1 VKQIESQQFLLIS
14 LSNNIFS
21 ATSHSY
27 RQKTTNM
34 RKSMFSL
41 LLLLFVFH
49 QLIFCQ
55 VADKRFA
62 GLDTTFDRIL
72 KDWKAAGFAV
82 AVVEKN
88 KIVYSKGAGFR
99 DFEKKLP
106 VTPNTLFAIGSC
118 TKAFTASLIGLLE
131 KDGKIEYDKPV
142 RDYLPELK
150 FYNDAM
156 NDQVTVR
163 DMMCHRTG
171 LPRHDY
177 SWYLFPTTRD
187 SLIYRIRY
195 MEPTAGVREKWQYNN
210 FMFLAQ
216 GVLAEKLFGAKWEQL
231 VKEKFFDP
239 LGMKSSVFSVK
250 DMEKSSDASLGYLV
264 YKDNLIFK
272 MDYYNIDAMGPAG
285 CINSSVND
293 MANWVI
299 TWINGGKFND
309 KEIIPPQYV
318 TEAMSSQMTTGGA
331 LPDKDNPDIHL
342 SNYGFGWSISSYRG
356 HYRVQHGGNIDGFSA
371 MTCFFPSD
379 SIGIVILT
387 NQNGSTV
394 PAIVRNIIADR
405 LLKLTRKDWNASLL
419 AADRKAK
426 ADAKEA
432 NKNKTAPPK
441 TDGQRTHPLKD
452 YEGLYANPGY
462 GSIDIF
468 LRNDSLFGQVPG
480 KLIWFRHAWYD
491 VFNVFEINKKF
502 GIDTTEES
510 TPFQFQLSRAG
521 EINSVEAEMQP
532 GLKPIQFTRTPKP
545 APVDASELQKYV
557 GDYEL
562 SGVTA
567 KVYIKTDK
575 LFVLVPGQPEYETIP
590 AGNREFK
597 LKVLSGY
604 SIKFDVNEKNE
615 VTGLNF
621 IQPNGTFKAK
631 RK

>member
-1 VKQIESQQFLLIS
+1 MRKPSLSFLLVLLICQQ
-14 LSNNIFS
+14 
-21 ATSHSY
+21 TS
-27 RQKTTNM
+27 
-34 RKSMFSL
+34 
-41 LLLLFVFH
+41 
-49 QLIFCQ
+49 FCQ
-55 VADKRFA
+55 SVDKRFA
-62 GLDTTFDRIL
+62 GLDTAFNRVL

-99 DFEKKLP
+99 DSEKKIP

-131 KDGKIEYDKPV
+131 KDNKLEYDKPV

-150 FYNDAM
+150 FYTDAM

-171 LPRHDY
+171 LPRHDF

-195 MEPTAGVREKWQYNN
+195 MEPTAAVREKWQYNN

-216 GVLAEKLFGAKWEQL
+216 GVLAEKLFGQKWEQL
-231 VKEKFFDP
+231 VKEKFFEP
-239 LGMKSSVFSVK
+239 LGMKSSNFSVL
-250 DMEKSSDASLGYLV
+250 DMEKNGDASLGYMV
-264 YKDNLIFK
+264 FKDSVVMK

-285 CINSSVND
+285 SINSSVND

-299 TWINGGKFND
+299 TWINGGKFNG
-309 KEIIPPQYV
+309 KEILPGQYV
-318 TEAMSSQMTTGGA
+318 TDAMSSQMTTGGA
-331 LPDKDNPDIHL
+331 LPDKETPDIHL

-379 SIGIVILT
+379 SIGIIVLT

-405 LLKLTRKDWNASLL
+405 MLNLPRKDWNGNLL

-432 NKNKTAPPK
+432 NKNKTAPTK
-441 TDGQRTHPLKD
+441 IEGQRTHPLKD

-462 GSIDIF
+462 GTLDIF
-468 LRNDSLFGQVPG
+468 SRNDSLFAKVSN
-480 KLIWFRHAWYD
+480 KNFWFKHAHYD
-491 VFNVFEINKKF
+491 VFNVFEIDKKL
-502 GIDTTEES
+502 GIDTTDDN
-510 TPFQFQLSRAG
+510 TAFQFQMNKTG
-521 EINSVEAEMQP
+521 EITWVEAELQP
-532 GLKPIQFTRTPKP
+532 GLKPLQFMKTPKA
-545 APVDASELQKYV
+545 APVDSAQLKKYE
-557 GDYEL
+557 GEYEL
-562 SGVTA
+562 GGVTA
-567 KVYIKTDK
+567 KVYLKSN
-575 LFVLVPGQPEYETIP
+575 VLYVFVPGQPEYETIP
-590 AGNREFK
+590 AGNHEFK

-604 SIKFDVNEKNE
+604 SVKFEVNDKGE
-615 VTGLNF
+615 VTALNF

>member
-1 VKQIESQQFLLIS
+1 
-14 LSNNIFS
+14 
-21 ATSHSY
+21 
-27 RQKTTNM
+27 M
-34 RKSMFSL
+34 
-41 LLLLFVFH
+41 
-49 QLIFCQ
+49 
-55 VADKRFA
+55 
-62 GLDTTFDRIL
+62 DTAFNRVL

-99 DFEKKLP
+99 DSEKKIP

-131 KDGKIEYDKPV
+131 KDNKLEYDKPV

-150 FYNDAM
+150 FYTDAM

-171 LPRHDY
+171 LPRHDF

-195 MEPTAGVREKWQYNN
+195 MEPTAAVREKWQYNN

-216 GVLAEKLFGAKWEQL
+216 GVLAEKLFGQKWEQL
-231 VKEKFFDP
+231 VKEKFFEP
-239 LGMKSSVFSVK
+239 LGMKSSNFSVL
-250 DMEKSSDASLGYLV
+250 DMEKNGDASLGYMV
-264 YKDNLIFK
+264 FKDSVVMK

-285 CINSSVND
+285 SINSSVND

-299 TWINGGKFND
+299 TWINGGKFNG
-309 KEIIPPQYV
+309 KEILPGQYV
-318 TEAMSSQMTTGGA
+318 TDAMSSQMTTGGA
-331 LPDKDNPDIHL
+331 LPDKETPDIHL

-379 SIGIVILT
+379 SIGIIVLT

-405 LLKLTRKDWNASLL
+405 MLNLPRKDWNGNLL

-432 NKNKTAPPK
+432 NKNKTAPTK
-441 TDGQRTHPLKD
+441 IEGQRTHPLKD
-452 YEGLYANPGY
+452 YEGLYAHPGY
-462 GSIDIF
+462 GTLDIF
-468 LRNDSLFGQVPG
+468 SRNDSLFAKVSN
-480 KLIWFRHAWYD
+480 KNFWFKHAHYD
-491 VFNVFEINKKF
+491 VFNVFEIDKKL
-502 GIDTTEES
+502 GIDTTDDN
-510 TPFQFQLSRAG
+510 TAFQFQMNRAG
-521 EINSVEAEMQP
+521 EITWVEAELQP
-532 GLKPIQFTRTPKP
+532 GLKPLQFMKTPKA
-545 APVDASELQKYV
+545 APVDSAQLKKYE
-557 GDYEL
+557 GEYEL
-562 SGVTA
+562 GGVTA
-567 KVYIKTDK
+567 KVYLKSN
-575 LFVLVPGQPEYETIP
+575 VLYVFVPGQPEYETIP
-590 AGNREFK
+590 AGNHEFK

-604 SIKFDVNEKNE
+604 SVKFEVNDKGE
-615 VTGLNF
+615 VTALNF

>member
-1 VKQIESQQFLLIS
+1 MRKPSFSFLLVLFICQQTS
-14 LSNNIFS
+14 FS
-21 ATSHSY
+21 QS
-27 RQKTTNM
+27 
-34 RKSMFSL
+34 
-41 LLLLFVFH
+41 V
-49 QLIFCQ
+49 
-55 VADKRFA
+55 DKRFA
-62 GLDTTFDRIL
+62 GLDTAFNRVL

-88 KIVYSKGAGFR
+88 KIVYTKGAGFR
-99 DFEKKLP
+99 DFEKKIP

-131 KDGKIEYDKPV
+131 KDNKLEYDKPV

-150 FYNDAM
+150 FYTDAM

-171 LPRHDY
+171 LPRHDF

-195 MEPTAGVREKWQYNN
+195 MEPTAAVREKWQYNN

-216 GVLAEKLFGAKWEQL
+216 GVLAEKLFGQKWEQL
-231 VKEKFFDP
+231 VKEKFFEP
-239 LGMKSSVFSVK
+239 LGMKSSNFSVL
-250 DMEKSSDASLGYLV
+250 DMEKNGDASLGYMV
-264 YKDNLIFK
+264 FKDSVVMK

-285 CINSSVND
+285 SINSSVND

-299 TWINGGKFND
+299 TWINGGKFNG
-309 KEIIPPQYV
+309 KEILPGQYV
-318 TEAMSSQMTTGGA
+318 TDAMSSQMTTGGA
-331 LPDKDNPDIHL
+331 LPDKETPDIHL

-379 SIGIVILT
+379 SIGIIVLT

-405 LLKLTRKDWNASLL
+405 MLNLPRKDWNGNLL

-432 NKNKTAPPK
+432 NKNKTAPTK
-441 TDGQRTHPLKD
+441 IEGQRTHPLKD
-452 YEGLYANPGY
+452 YEGLYAHPGY
-462 GSIDIF
+462 GTLDIF
-468 LRNDSLFGQVPG
+468 SRNDSLFAKVSN
-480 KLIWFRHAWYD
+480 KNFWFKHAHYD
-491 VFNVFEINKKF
+491 VFNVFEIDKKL
-502 GIDTTEES
+502 GIDTTGDN
-510 TPFQFQLSRAG
+510 TAFQFQMNKAG
-521 EINSVEAEMQP
+521 EITWVEAELQP
-532 GLKPIQFTRTPKP
+532 GLKPLQFMKTPKA
-545 APVDASELQKYV
+545 APVDSAQLKKYE
-557 GDYEL
+557 GEYEL
-562 SGVTA
+562 GGVTA
-567 KVYIKTDK
+567 KVYLKSN
-575 LFVLVPGQPEYETIP
+575 VLYVFVPGQPEYETIP
-590 AGNREFK
+590 AGNHEFK

-604 SIKFDVNEKNE
+604 SVKFEVNDKGE
-615 VTGLNF
+615 VTALNF

>member
-1 VKQIESQQFLLIS
+1 MRKPSFSFLLVLFICQQTS
-14 LSNNIFS
+14 FS
-21 ATSHSY
+21 QS
-27 RQKTTNM
+27 
-34 RKSMFSL
+34 
-41 LLLLFVFH
+41 V
-49 QLIFCQ
+49 
-55 VADKRFA
+55 DKRFA
-62 GLDTTFDRIL
+62 GLDTAFNRVL

-99 DFEKKLP
+99 DFEKKIP
-106 VTPNTLFAIGSC
+106 VTSNTLFAIGSC

-131 KDGKIEYDKPV
+131 KDNKLEYDKPV

-150 FYNDAM
+150 FHTDAM

-171 LPRHDY
+171 LPRHDF

-195 MEPTAGVREKWQYNN
+195 MEPTAAVREKWQYNN

-216 GVLAEKLFGAKWEQL
+216 GVLAEKLFGQKWEQL
-231 VKEKFFDP
+231 VKEKFFEP
-239 LGMKSSVFSVK
+239 LGMKSSNFSVL
-250 DMEKSSDASLGYLV
+250 DMEKNGDASLGYMV
-264 YKDNLIFK
+264 FKDSVVMK

-285 CINSSVND
+285 SINSSVND

-299 TWINGGKFND
+299 TWINGGKFNG
-309 KEIIPPQYV
+309 KEILPGQYV

-331 LPDKDNPDIHL
+331 LPDKETPDIHL

-379 SIGIVILT
+379 SIGIIVLT

-405 LLKLTRKDWNASLL
+405 MLNLPRKDWNGNLL

-432 NKNKTAPPK
+432 NKNKTAPTK
-441 TDGQRTHPLKD
+441 IEGQRTHPLKD
-452 YEGLYANPGY
+452 YEGLYAHPGY
-462 GSIDIF
+462 GTLDIF
-468 LRNDSLFGQVPG
+468 SRNDSLFAKVSN
-480 KLIWFRHAWYD
+480 KNFWFKHAHYD
-491 VFNVFEINKKF
+491 VFNVFEIDKKL
-502 GIDTTEES
+502 GIDTTDDN
-510 TPFQFQLSRAG
+510 TAFQFQMNRAG
-521 EINSVEAEMQP
+521 EITWVEAELQP
-532 GLKPIQFTRTPKP
+532 GLKPLQFMKTPKA
-545 APVDASELQKYV
+545 APVDSAQLKKYE
-557 GDYEL
+557 GEYEL
-562 SGVTA
+562 GGVTA
-567 KVYIKTDK
+567 KVYLKSN
-575 LFVLVPGQPEYETIP
+575 VLYVFVPGQPEYETIP
-590 AGNREFK
+590 AGNHEFK

-604 SIKFDVNEKNE
+604 SVKFEVNDKGE
-615 VTGLNF
+615 VNALNF

>member
-1 VKQIESQQFLLIS
+1 MRKPSFSFLLVLFICQQ
-14 LSNNIFS
+14 
-21 ATSHSY
+21 TS
-27 RQKTTNM
+27 
-34 RKSMFSL
+34 
-41 LLLLFVFH
+41 
-49 QLIFCQ
+49 FCQ
-55 VADKRFA
+55 SVDKRFA
-62 GLDTTFDRIL
+62 GLDTAFNRVL

-99 DFEKKLP
+99 DFEKKIP
-106 VTPNTLFAIGSC
+106 VTSNTLFAIGSC

-131 KDGKIEYDKPV
+131 KDNKLEYDKPV

-150 FYNDAM
+150 FYTDAM

-171 LPRHDY
+171 LPRHDF

-195 MEPTAGVREKWQYNN
+195 MEPTAAVREKWQYNN

-216 GVLAEKLFGAKWEQL
+216 GVLAEKLFGQKWEQM
-231 VKEKFFDP
+231 VKEKFFEP
-239 LGMKSSVFSVK
+239 LGMKSSNFSVL
-250 DMEKSSDASLGYLV
+250 DMEKNGDASLGYMV
-264 YKDNLIFK
+264 FKDSVVMK

-285 CINSSVND
+285 SINSSVND

-299 TWINGGKFND
+299 TWINGGKFNG
-309 KEIIPPQYV
+309 KEILPGQYV

-331 LPDKDNPDIHL
+331 LPDKETPDIHL

-356 HYRVQHGGNIDGFSA
+356 HYRVQHGGNIHGFSA

-379 SIGIVILT
+379 SIGIIVLT

-405 LLKLTRKDWNASLL
+405 MLNLPRKDWNGNLL

-432 NKNKTAPPK
+432 NKNKTAPTK
-441 TDGQRTHPLKD
+441 IEGQRTHPLKD
-452 YEGLYANPGY
+452 YEGLYAHPGY
-462 GSIDIF
+462 GTLDIF
-468 LRNDSLFGQVPG
+468 SRNDSLFAKVSN
-480 KLIWFRHAWYD
+480 KNFWFKHAHYD
-491 VFNVFEINKKF
+491 VFNVFEIDKKL
-502 GIDTTEES
+502 GIDTTDDN
-510 TPFQFQLSRAG
+510 TAFQFQMNKTG
-521 EINSVEAEMQP
+521 EITWVEAELQP
-532 GLKPIQFTRTPKP
+532 GLKPLQFMKTPKA
-545 APVDASELQKYV
+545 APVDSAQLKKYE
-557 GDYEL
+557 GEYEL
-562 SGVTA
+562 GGVTA
-567 KVYIKTDK
+567 KVYLKSN
-575 LFVLVPGQPEYETIP
+575 VLYVFVPGQPEYETIP
-590 AGNREFK
+590 TGNHEFK

-604 SIKFDVNEKNE
+604 SVKFEVNDKGE
-615 VTGLNF
+615 VNALNF

>member
-1 VKQIESQQFLLIS
+1 
-14 LSNNIFS
+14 
-21 ATSHSY
+21 
-27 RQKTTNM
+27 M
-34 RKSMFSL
+34 
-41 LLLLFVFH
+41 
-49 QLIFCQ
+49 
-55 VADKRFA
+55 
-62 GLDTTFDRIL
+62 DTAFNRVL

-99 DFEKKLP
+99 DSEKKIP

-131 KDGKIEYDKPV
+131 KDNKLEYDKPV

-150 FYNDAM
+150 FYTDAM

-171 LPRHDY
+171 LPRHDF

-195 MEPTAGVREKWQYNN
+195 MEPTAAVREKWQYNN

-216 GVLAEKLFGAKWEQL
+216 GVLAEKLFGQKWEQL
-231 VKEKFFDP
+231 VKEKFFEP
-239 LGMKSSVFSVK
+239 LGMKSSNFSVL
-250 DMEKSSDASLGYLV
+250 DMEKNGDASLGYMV
-264 YKDNLIFK
+264 FKDSVVMK

-285 CINSSVND
+285 SINSSVND

-299 TWINGGKFND
+299 TWINGGKFNG
-309 KEIIPPQYV
+309 KEILPGQYV
-318 TEAMSSQMTTGGA
+318 TDAMSSQMTTGGA
-331 LPDKDNPDIHL
+331 LPDKETPDIHL

-379 SIGIVILT
+379 SIGIIVLT

-405 LLKLTRKDWNASLL
+405 MLNLPRKDWNGNLL

-432 NKNKTAPPK
+432 NKNKTAPTK
-441 TDGQRTHPLKD
+441 IEGQRTHPLKD
-452 YEGLYANPGY
+452 YEGLYAHPGY
-462 GSIDIF
+462 GTLDIF
-468 LRNDSLFGQVPG
+468 SRNDSLFAKVSN
-480 KLIWFRHAWYD
+480 KNFWFKHAHYD
-491 VFNVFEINKKF
+491 VFNVFEIDKKL
-502 GIDTTEES
+502 GIDTTDDN
-510 TPFQFQLSRAG
+510 TAFQFQMNRAG
-521 EINSVEAEMQP
+521 EITWVEAELQP
-532 GLKPIQFTRTPKP
+532 GLKPLQFMKTPKA
-545 APVDASELQKYV
+545 APVDSAQLKKYE
-557 GDYEL
+557 GEYEL
-562 SGVTA
+562 GGVTA
-567 KVYIKTDK
+567 KVYLKSN
-575 LFVLVPGQPEYETIP
+575 VLYVFVPGQPEYETIP
-590 AGNREFK
+590 AGNHEFK

-604 SIKFDVNEKNE
+604 SVKFEVNDKGE
-615 VTGLNF
+615 VNALNF